1 MPAAAPAP
9 AQAPAQAPQ
18 QPPAPAPRGT
28 KRRAEEVGLEEP
40 EAKKV
45 LTESKIDFTLTAPI
59 DPTDR
64 RQFLVIFA
72 GPEHRSSL
80 EGVRRWSWRPVNESK
95 ALQHLVARRNREK
108 QRLALRLPGSG
119 SAKVQSMNK
128 EIALQTKYA
137 ALRSDMPPELQ
148 DAILGHEKGVPKQ
161 TTNED
166 GVPKRVVEFR
176 MLQETEYRHTV
187 TEIREELR
195 GMPIQIVGYVQP
207 KTWRQ
212 RDADTDADISITL
225 PTFRPALKA
234 PSWVPRRAMF
244 SW

>member
-1 MPAAAPAP
+1 MPAPAP
-9 AQAPAQAPQ
+9 P
-18 QPPAPAPRGT
+18 PAPRGT

-40 EAKKV
+40 EAKK
-45 LTESKIDFTLTAPI
+45 LMTEANIDFTLSAPI
-59 DPTDR
+59 EPTDR

-72 GPEHRSSL
+72 GPEHKASL
-80 EGVRRWSWRPVNESK
+80 EGVRRWSWRPVAESK

-161 TTNED
+161 ATNED
-166 GVPKRVVEFR
+166 GTSAKRVVEFR

-187 TEIREELR
+187 TEIREELK

-212 RDADTDADISITL
+212 RDADTGADASVTL